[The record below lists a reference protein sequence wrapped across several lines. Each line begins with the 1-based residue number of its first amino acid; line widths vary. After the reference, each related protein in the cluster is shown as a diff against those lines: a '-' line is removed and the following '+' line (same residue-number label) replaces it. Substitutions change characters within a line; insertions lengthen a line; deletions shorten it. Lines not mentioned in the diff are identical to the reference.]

1 MKDRHAILFL
11 SILLAILLQ
20 LSEEIAHF
28 DNNWAVLNP
37 IVITIL
43 SCVVL
48 TVIQRRNQNTFLQHL
63 LKALKIVSLLL
74 ILYVPI
80 I

>member
-63 LKALKIVSLLL
+63 LKALKIVSFLL

-80 I
+80 K